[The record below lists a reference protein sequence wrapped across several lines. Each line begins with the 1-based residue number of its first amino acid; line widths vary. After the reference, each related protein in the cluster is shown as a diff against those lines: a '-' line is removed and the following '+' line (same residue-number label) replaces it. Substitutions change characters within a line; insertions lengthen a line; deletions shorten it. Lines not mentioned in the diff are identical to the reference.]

1 MEKGGWMI
9 RGTFDEFSVLEVI
22 RLILTTKKTGVLY
35 VFGREGRGSIS
46 FEDGEICAAD
56 TTLAN
61 EPLGRRLVR
70 RGDLPEAELGP
81 ALERLEGNNVRL
93 GESLVAAGV
102 VRRDAVRSA
111 LEEQVHDGVLDVLRL
126 RPNEFRWEHEDPAPV
141 AAPGTEQMLAA
152 VTERLT
158 QLERV
163 SKRYAGDVWVTL
175 SPVVD
180 RAPSEIRLA
189 ADEWRVVALLGTRR
203 SLRDVL
209 RYSPG
214 GDTRALLALD
224 RLVEEG
230 LVEVVTDPG
239 ARDSRAMVKGPPA
252 VDGRGGTPIGARLGE
267 VISLDRDESAWGTPE
282 QMDRSEGQL

>member
-1 MEKGGWMI
+1 MI
-9 RGTFDEFSVLEVI
+9 RGTFDEFSVLEII
-22 RLILTTKKTGVLY
+22 RLILLTKKTGVLH
-35 VFGREGRGSIS
+35 VFGPEGTGSIS
-46 FEDGEICAAD
+46 FEEGQICAAD
-56 TTLAN
+56 TTLAS

-70 RGDLPEAELGP
+70 RGDLPEVELRA

-111 LEEQVHDGVLDVLRL
+111 LEEQVLDGVLDALRL
-126 RPNEFRWEHEDPAPV
+126 RPTDFRWKHEDPATV
-141 AAPGTEQMLAA
+141 AAPGTEQVLAV

-158 QLERV
+158 QLERF
-163 SKRYAGDVWVTL
+163 SERYAGDVSVTL
-175 SPVVD
+175 SPVPN

-189 ADEWRVVALLGTRR
+189 ADEWRMVALLGTRR

-224 RLVEEG
+224 RLIEEG

-239 ARDSRAMVKGPPA
+239 PRDSRAKVRGSSS
-252 VDGRGGTPIGARLGE
+252 VDGRRASRIGAGLGE
-267 VISLDRDESAWGTPE
+267 VISLGRDESASMGR
-282 QMDRSEGQL
+282 DKSS